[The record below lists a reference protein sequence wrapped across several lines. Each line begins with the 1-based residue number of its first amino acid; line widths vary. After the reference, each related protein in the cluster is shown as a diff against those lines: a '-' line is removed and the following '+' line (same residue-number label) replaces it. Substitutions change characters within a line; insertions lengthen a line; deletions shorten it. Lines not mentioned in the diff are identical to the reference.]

1 MTMTRRT
8 ALTTGAALPLAAI
21 APMTAAAQSGTA
33 PPSREQDG
41 APRYHRFVF
50 GDMRITVLL
59 AGEQAGD
66 NPHATFGL
74 NASDEDFAAL
84 SASNFIPADRTFSNY
99 CPVVVETE
107 DSVVLFDTGL
117 QPDALLS
124 VMEEAGL
131 APDAIRTVIITH
143 MHGDHIGG
151 LSAEGTLTFPQADLV
166 TGRVEMEHWQNAGG
180 EAFEAKVRPFI
191 DDFRLIEGA
200 EEVVPGI
207 RAMEAFGHSPGHM
220 AFMLTNGEG
229 ERLLLTADTANHFVW
244 SLARPEWEV
253 RFDMDKPAAIATRQM
268 ILGMLADDRIPFI
281 GYHMPFPAVGF
292 VARQDEGYRFVPAT
306 YQFKLAAS

>member
-8 ALTTGAALPLAAI
+8 ALTTGAALPLAALS
-21 APMTAAAQSGTA
+21 PMAAAAQSTTA
-33 PPSREQDG
+33 APSPDAG
-41 APRYHRFVF
+41 NAPRFHQFTF
-50 GDMRITVLL
+50 GSMRITVLL

-66 NPHATFGL
+66 NPQATFGL
-74 NASDEDFAAL
+74 NASAEDFAAL
-84 SASNFIPADRTFSNY
+84 SAANFIPADRSFSNY

-107 DSVVLFDTGL
+107 DTVVLFDTGL
-117 QPDALLS
+117 KPDVLLS
-124 VMEEAGL
+124 VMEDAGFS
-131 APDAIRTVIITH
+131 PDSIDVVVITH

-151 LSAEGTLTFPQADLV
+151 LSADGKLTFPDADLV
-166 TGRVEMEHWQNAGG
+166 TGRVEMAYWSDAGG
-180 EAFEAKVRPFI
+180 EAFDAKVRPFI

-200 EEVVPGI
+200 EEVIPGI

-220 AFMLTNGEG
+220 AFMLTNDEG

-244 SLARPEWEV
+244 SLGRPEWEV

-268 ILGMLADDRIPFI
+268 VINMLADDRIPFI

-292 VARQDEGYRFVPAT
+292 VAREEEGFRFVPAT